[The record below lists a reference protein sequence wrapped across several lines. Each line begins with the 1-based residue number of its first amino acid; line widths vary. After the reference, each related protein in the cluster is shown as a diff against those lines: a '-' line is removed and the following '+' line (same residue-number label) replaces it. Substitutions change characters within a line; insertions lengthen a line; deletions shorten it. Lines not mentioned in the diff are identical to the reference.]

1 MKTAKEIKIDNRTY
15 TVLECTNCGATTHV
29 VGKLGS
35 KKARVAQEHACA
47 TCTPRHFHRPSQG
60 WWVAFGLDKN
70 PYVYGPMRH
79 SALVYASEWKKQG
92 EWVGQPGLG
101 TMNTKRNAKE
111 SQSQD

>member
-15 TVLECTNCGATTHV
+15 TVLECTNCGATTRV

-35 KKARVAQEHACA
+35 KKARVAQERACA

-79 SALVYASEWKKQG
+79 KRTGIRFRMEEARRMGWTAWTWNDEYSEERKG
-92 EWVGQPGLG
+92 V
-101 TMNTKRNAKE
+101 TIT
-111 SQSQD
+111 